1 MAAPNPKPKYIKWV
15 VSEAKKIIIAD
26 LEAGILD
33 VDAPSAK
40 NAWDEC
46 YSKLAEFANVPF
58 EQFQKRLADHR
69 DQHQR
74 QLSKATMEEILYER
88 DKLMHT
94 RQDRNNRGELVFDLH
109 PAKLLLREDVES
121 GENERMT
128 PSDFQG
134 TRPEYMLFKPNK
146 FKERIYQEVKRKK
159 YLYYL
164 ELKRLQEKKKRAV
177 PIDDHANVDSSDM
190 MQVEENS

>member
-1 MAAPNPKPKYIKWV
+1 MAAPNRKPKYIKWV
-15 VSEAKKIIIAD
+15 GSEAKKIIIAD
-26 LEAGILD
+26 LEEGILD

-74 QLSKATMEEILYER
+74 RLSKATMEEILYER
-88 DKLMHT
+88 DKLMHI

-109 PAKLLLREDVES
+109 PAILLLREDVKS
-121 GENERMT
+121 GENKRMT
-128 PSDFQG
+128 PSDFQA
-134 TRPEYMLFKPNK
+134 TRPEYMLFKPAK

-164 ELKRLQEKKKRAV
+164 ELKRVQEKKKRGV
-177 PIDDHANVDSSDM
+177 PIDDPGDVDSDM
-190 MQVEENS
+190 MQVEE

>member
-1 MAAPNPKPKYIKWV
+1 MAAPNRKPKYIKWV
-15 VSEAKKIIIAD
+15 GSEAKKIIIAD
-26 LEAGILD
+26 LEEGILD

-74 QLSKATMEEILYER
+74 RLSKATMEEILYER
-88 DKLMHT
+88 DKLMHI

-109 PAKLLLREDVES
+109 PAKLLLREDVKS

-128 PSDFQG
+128 PSDFQA
-134 TRPEYMLFKPNK
+134 TRPEYMLFKPAK

-164 ELKRLQEKKKRAV
+164 ELKRVQEKKKRGV
-177 PIDDHANVDSSDM
+177 PIDDPGDVDGDM
-190 MQVEENS
+190 MQVEE